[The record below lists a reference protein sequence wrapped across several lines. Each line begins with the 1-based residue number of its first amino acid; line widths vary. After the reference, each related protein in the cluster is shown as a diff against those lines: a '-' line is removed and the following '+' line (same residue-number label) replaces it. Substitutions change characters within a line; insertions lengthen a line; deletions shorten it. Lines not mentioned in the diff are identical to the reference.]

1 MRGEYTPR
9 ASARCLRSELPPRA
23 RRIRL
28 TTSFTGLNAGT
39 TSACAENTHP
49 AAASRRLAWNYLR
62 MRGEYLKTGEIAKG
76 DLELPPRARRIQQRR
91 SMGHPQMGT
100 TSTCAENTSVLVD
113 LALDIGNY
121 LRVRG
126 EYIQAFRHG
135 CGNEELPPR
144 ARRIPG
150 ALGCAACR
158 HGTTSACAENT
169 QPGHAYMGEQWNY
182 LRVRGEYHPESSHP
196 ASWGELPPRAR
207 RIHNLGMPIWE
218 SNGTTSAC
226 AENTVKIGQNRYKD
240 WNYLRVRG
248 EYHTCVS

>member
-1 MRGEYTPR
+1 MGGEYSWIAFWAGLPWELPPRARRIPGHHAGKYPASGTTSACAENTVYQPRYLGFSGNYLRVRGEYTPR

-113 LALDIGNY
+113 LALEIGNY

-144 ARRIPG
+144 ARRI
-150 ALGCAACR
+150 L
-158 HGTTSACAENT
+158 
-169 QPGHAYMGEQWNY
+169 
-182 LRVRGEYHPESSHP
+182 L
-196 ASWGELPPRAR
+196 
-207 RIHNLGMPIWE
+207 
-218 SNGTTSAC
+218 
-226 AENTVKIGQNRYKD
+226 
-240 WNYLRVRG
+240 
-248 EYHTCVS
+248 